1 MSDSVQTETLRLRM
15 PAESNSSL
23 WSKNTITGEV
33 TGYLPEIIEEL
44 FKVIELNYTMSLDDT
59 GAYNELGII
68 NM

>member
-1 MSDSVQTETLRLRM
+1 M

-23 WSKNTITGEV
+23 WSKNAITGEV